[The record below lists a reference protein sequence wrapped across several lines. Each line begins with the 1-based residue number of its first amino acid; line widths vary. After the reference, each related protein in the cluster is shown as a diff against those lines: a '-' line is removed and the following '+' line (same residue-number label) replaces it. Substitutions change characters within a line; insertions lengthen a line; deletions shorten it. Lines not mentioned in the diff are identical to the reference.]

1 MMNSEQLERAELN
14 SALFD
19 GENLPENIELNKA
32 AYICFLMCFLM
43 TFPFFDPLGRPNSI
57 SE

>member
-19 GENLPENIELNKA
+19 GENLPENIELNAEDKSQLEDFA
-32 AYICFLMCFLM
+32 TIFQKK
-43 TFPFFDPLGRPNSI
+43 
-57 SE
+57 

>member
-19 GENLPENIELNKA
+19 GENLPENIEDLTLDNFVIED
-32 AYICFLMCFLM
+32 Y
-43 TFPFFDPLGRPNSI
+43 DPYPIIKGKVAV
-57 SE
+57 